1 MKKRLLSLLMAA
13 LLVFAFPMSVSAE
26 EYEGSG
32 DWTVSFDGKKL
43 NSNFTSAQM
52 AEEILNIQPG
62 DSITLYVNV
71 RNDAEKK
78 VDLYMS
84 NEVLQTLEDSNNSAE
99 GGAYTYILIYHDP
112 AGKETVL
119 YSSDVVGG
127 EEDTAKEGEGLHQAT
142 NGLEDY
148 NYLDRLEKGEQG
160 YVSLYVQL
168 DGETQGNAYQD
179 TLARI
184 KFNFAVELVNDE
196 TITVE
201 TIVNKD
207 IIKTGDESPVV
218 MFSVITLVSGLS
230 FLGLAVIAMNRR
242 RREGGEQ

>member
-1 MKKRLLSLLMAA
+1 MKKRIFSLMMVM
-13 LLVFAFPMSVSAE
+13 LLVLAIPMGVSAE
-26 EYEGSG
+26 EYEGSK

-52 AEEILNIQPG
+52 TEEILNIQPG

-78 VDLYMS
+78 VDLYMT

-99 GGAYTYILIYHDP
+99 GGAYTYILTYHDP
-112 AGKETVL
+112 AGEETIL

-127 EEDTAKEGEGLHQAT
+127 EEDGNKAGEGLHQAT

-148 NYLDRLEKGEQG
+148 SYLDRLAKGEEG
-160 YVSLYVQL
+160 YVSLYVKL
-168 DGETQGNAYQD
+168 DGETQGNDYQD

-207 IIKTGDESPVV
+207 IIKTGDETPIV
-218 MFSVITLVSGLS
+218 MFSVITLISGLV
-230 FLGLAVIAMNRR
+230 FLGLAFVVVNRR
-242 RREGGEQ
+242 RAERGE